1 MQERTCPDLHSEGQK
16 QDWRI
21 VTYSCVSSPDSG
33 SIREVVCLGVWAGG
47 GLRPGNTSSG
57 LLPSSS
63 LCHLFIFSSLQKE
76 SLYLPQW
83 QTELCLA
90 SLGTEDVRGCA
101 RLPPVFVLCLLRCR
115 AQVQRDL
122 WGFMVG

>member
-1 MQERTCPDLHSEGQK
+1 MQERTCLDLHSEGQK

-21 VTYSCVSSPDSG
+21 VTCSCVSSLDSG
-33 SIREVVCLGVWAGG
+33 HIREVVCLGG
-47 GLRPGNTSSG
+47 GLCPGNTSSG
-57 LLPSSS
+57 LLPSPS
-63 LCHLFIFSSLQKE
+63 LLHLFIFLSLQKE

-83 QTELCLA
+83 QAELRLA

-115 AQVQRDL
+115 VQVQRDL
-122 WGFMVG
+122 WGFTVG